1 LSPIWCRLGAFYY
14 GKIAQCA
21 IRLERNFEGTYFT
34 AFRNVGT
41 YGDLQA
47 SFVGICK
54 LDKAAF
60 GLTQFDTL
68 LNYKL
73 GDANLSL
80 QYNADNTSNPTVTFG
95 QGKVQAGASYNYSKD
110 LSLAF
115 NVVGKSFAE
124 SKKLRLVVGASAKL
138 NKDLSLKAKVDQKAK
153 LTSTLQYTIDDRLS
167 LVTTAQLNFAG

>member
-1 LSPIWCRLGAFYY
+1 MKAHVDLGSVTVANCESNLYFQLKSKNLSLSPIWCRLGAFYY
-14 GKIAQCA
+14 GKTAQCA
-21 IRLERNFEGTYFT
+21 LRLERNFEGTYFT

-41 YGDLQA
+41 FGDLQT

-80 QYNADNTSNPTVTFG
+80 QYNADSTSNATVTFG
-95 QGKVQAGASYNYSKD
+95 
-110 LSLAF
+110 
-115 NVVGKSFAE
+115 
-124 SKKLRLVVGASAKL
+124 
-138 NKDLSLKAKVDQKAK
+138 
-153 LTSTLQYTIDDRLS
+153 
-167 LVTTAQLNFAG
+167 